1 MSRGEGSI
9 VEREQL
15 FATSRLLIVA
25 GKGGAGKTTGTAVL
39 ARAAAAT
46 GKSVLVVA
54 VDADSPLGPLLGLDG
69 PITVAEVDCGRGV
82 SARLVTPGQALD
94 EYLEHHG
101 MGRVAG
107 RLAKSGVIDLVAA
120 AAPGIDD
127 ILVLG
132 KVKQLARSGVYDLV
146 LLDAPAAGHALSFLR
161 AAQGLSAMVRV
172 GPIATQAADVR
183 ALLADHDACQVVLV
197 ALAEETP
204 VNETI
209 EAAFALEDDLGIR
222 LGPVIVNACY
232 DTIDDLK
239 VPARASAAVR
249 EATMFRLTR
258 VDEQNA
264 QRLRLAAALPL
275 AQLVLPFV
283 FAAELT
289 PAHVEEL
296 AARLLEQLS

>member
-1 MSRGEGSI
+1 
-9 VEREQL
+9 VERDQL

-132 KVKQLARSGVYDLV
+132 KVKQLARSGGYDLV

-183 ALLADHDACQVVLV
+183 ELLADHDACQVVLV

-222 LGPVIVNACY
+222 LGPVVVNACY
-232 DTIDDLK
+232 DTIEDLK

-249 EATMFRLTR
+249 EATTFRLTR

-264 QRLRLAAALPL
+264 QRARLAAALPL
-275 AQLVLPFV
+275 DQLVLPFV

-289 PAHVEEL
+289 PGHVEML
-296 AARLLEQLS
+296 AARLLEQLA

>member
-1 MSRGEGSI
+1 
-9 VEREQL
+9 VERDQL

-132 KVKQLARSGVYDLV
+132 KVKHDLV

-183 ALLADHDACQVVLV
+183 ELLADHDACQVVLV

-222 LGPVIVNACY
+222 LGPVVVNACY
-232 DTIDDLK
+232 DTIEDLK

-249 EATMFRLTR
+249 EATTFRLTR

-264 QRLRLAAALPL
+264 QRARLAAALPL
-275 AQLVLPFV
+275 DQLVLPFV

-289 PAHVEEL
+289 PGHVEML
-296 AARLLEQLS
+296 AARLLEQLA